1 MKKYIIILL
10 SITAIFANY
19 GCEDFLDK
27 NPLDQLSSESFWET
41 ESDAER
47 ALMGVYSRVLSF
59 ATDHHRL
66 DWDAMSD
73 DFYLFG
79 TYGRVDN
86 IAKGLVEPTTGGIV
100 TSIYVDCYKGI
111 SAANIFLDNIDRVEM
126 DASKSDVYK
135 GEVLFIRALF
145 YFTLTEF
152 YGGVPLYTEP
162 VTYQDAAVKQ
172 KTKAEVVAQIIAD
185 LNESIS
191 YLPDVAYNGHAVKG
205 SSLALKAKVLMHN
218 EQWAEAAS
226 AANEVIQSKVFT
238 LYDDYP
244 KMFIPGEGQSN
255 NPEIL
260 FSAKYLNPDRF
271 NPESPDTKYA
281 NAAALN
287 ARQDFVDEFEC
298 TDGLPIDSSP
308 LYDPDNYKAN
318 RDPRLDYSIRT
329 YNEPFIR
336 SDGSEWTNS
345 PGADGKTP
353 YYTDYLIEKYIDAN
367 NLPADYET
375 RSDQDYILLR
385 YAQVL
390 LIYAE
395 SKNEASGPDQSVYDA
410 VNEVRARVGVDMPP
424 LPSGLDQAEMRDRIR
439 HERRVELGVEG
450 HRYLDLK
457 RWKTAEIIIPTIV
470 DPGGVPRQFDPAK
483 HYLFPFPQS
492 EIDANPNLDQNP
504 KY

>member
-1 MKKYIIILL
+1 MKKYIISLL
-10 SITAIFANY
+10 SIAAISINF

-27 NPLDQLSSESFWET
+27 NPLDQLSNESFWKV
-41 ESDAER
+41 ESDADK
-47 ALMGVYSRVLSF
+47 ALVGVYSRVLSLT
-59 ATDHHRL
+59 TDHHRL

-73 DFYLFG
+73 DFYMFG
-79 TYGRVDN
+79 FYGRVDN
-86 IAKGLVEPTTGGIV
+86 IAKGLIEPTTGGIV
-100 TSIYVDCYKGI
+100 NSIYEDCYKGI
-111 SAANIFLDNIDRVEM
+111 SATNIFLDNIDRIDM
-126 DASKSDVYK
+126 DASKSNIYK
-135 GEVLFIRALF
+135 GEVLFLRALF

-162 VTYQDAAVKQ
+162 VAYQDAAIKQ
-172 KTKAEVVAQIIAD
+172 STKSQVIAQVISD
-185 LNESIS
+185 LDASIGF
-191 YLPDVAYNGHAVKG
+191 LPDILYNGHAVKG
-205 SSLALKAKVLMHN
+205 SALALKAKVLMHN
-218 EQWAEAAS
+218 QQWSEAAD
-226 AANEVIQSKVFT
+226 AANQVIQSGIFT

-244 KMFIPGEGQSN
+244 KMFLSGEGQNN

-260 FSAKYLNPDRF
+260 FSAKYLNPDRYIV
-271 NPESPDTKYA
+271 ESPDAKYG

-287 ARQDFVDEFEC
+287 ARQDFVDAFEC
-298 TDGLPIDSSP
+298 IDGLSIDSSP
-308 LYDPDNYKAN
+308 LYDPDNFKAN

-329 YNEPFIR
+329 FDEPFIN
-336 SDGSEWTNS
+336 SDGSEWSNP

-353 YYTDYLIEKYIDAN
+353 YYTDYLIKKYINPDN
-367 NLPADYET
+367 IPADFST

-410 VNEVRARVGVDMPP
+410 VNEVRARTGVDMPP
-424 LPSGLDQAEMRDRIR
+424 LPDGLDQIAMRERIR
-439 HERRVELGVEG
+439 NERRVELGVEG
-450 HRYLDLK
+450 NRYLDLK

-470 DPGGVPRQFDPAK
+470 DPGGIPREFDPGK

-492 EIDANPNLDQNP
+492 ERDANPNLDQNP